1 MEPRWAPAVLFSIPA
16 SRADIRV
23 SDMLFYQVQ
32 TSFNS
37 LEPDGLCFQLGF
49 ESALVNRLAV
59 RAVLTRREFVG
70 GEFHLSM
77 AAYDIPTAEDFRAYR
92 YVPLRYYD
100 VCEATFPADNLQA
113 QSFQYFPK
121 GVAAISAWSRLPFK
135 VSVAG
140 LPLAVNYP
148 CREEAQRLAYWF
160 DRPQLAG
167 RDPGA
172 EERVRRFMV
181 ASQTSSGQACLAH
194 ALPALS
200 AVHTNWR
207 EGNLPPAGASCEHD
221 LASVAPCSRVA
232 WTPPSTMQGNRRTRR
247 GGQCPRR
254 RWDMPSANGC
264 GPASVLRKSRIT
276 SGERGRR
283 VTVTR
288 PTPRRHWFY
297 PRSSVNSTHRWRRS
311 MRADLPYGLSA
322 LVDPSLRLRDARRL
336 QRRDGLLPENL
347 IEHLG
352 DIHPCDRQFG
362 LAGRGR
368 WKICAA
374 LLRCTQSLR
383 QAFVGRQTGN
393 RALLCPA
400 KQVLECLA
408 VCARRVL
415 TAVPPAPRCRNF
427 QAAGKAAR

>member
-1 MEPRWAPAVLFSIPA
+1 MQVDAFNFPPLSSGRLFTLQMSWSRDGHRRYLFSIPA

-121 GVAAISAWSRLPFK
+121 GVVAISAWSRLPFK

-148 CREEAQRLAYWF
+148 CREEAQRIAYWF

-181 ASQTSSGQACLAH
+181 ASQTNSGQACLAH
-194 ALPALS
+194 ALPAVS
-200 AVHTNWR
+200 AMHTNWR
-207 EGNLPPAGASCEHD
+207 EGNLPPQSASCEHD
-221 LASVAPCSRVA
+221 LASGRA
-232 WTPPSTMQGNRRTRR
+232 ML
-247 GGQCPRR
+247 
-254 RWDMPSANGC
+254 
-264 GPASVLRKSRIT
+264 AS
-276 SGERGRR
+276 
-283 VTVTR
+283 
-288 PTPRRHWFY
+288 
-297 PRSSVNSTHRWRRS
+297 
-311 MRADLPYGLSA
+311 GLDA
-322 LVDPSLRLRDARRL
+322 IVHDAR
-336 QRRDGLLPENL
+336 ETV
-347 IEHLG
+347 E
-352 DIHPCDRQFG
+352 
-362 LAGRGR
+362 
-368 WKICAA
+368 
-374 LLRCTQSLR
+374 
-383 QAFVGRQTGN
+383 
-393 RALLCPA
+393 
-400 KQVLECLA
+400 LA
-408 VCARRVL
+408 VAANARGDHGTCL
-415 TAVPPAPRCRNF
+415 LQMAAVRRAFYAVSAHQR
-427 QAAGKAAR
+427 